1 MEESIENEGIVPR
14 VIRSLFQYL
23 KMKSDS
29 NLNGYKSS
37 VSVTF
42 LELYNE
48 ELIDLL
54 NPRPSS
60 ADAGWGGLSIREDG
74 SGNIVWTG
82 VREEQVAD
90 PEALSRC
97 LQKGSLCRTTGSTDM
112 NASSSRSH
120 AIFTIILKQEAWTPD
135 SYGENILGAG
145 NPETFNE
152 LNSPAGS
159 WTSFNSKFH
168 FVDLAGSE
176 RLKRT
181 NAAGGRK
188 KEGISINQGLLSLGN
203 VISALGDEN
212 RKSSYVPFRDSKLTR
227 LLQDSLGGNSQTLV
241 FVCWLIL

>member
-1 MEESIENEGIVPR
+1 MEESIENQGIVPR
-14 VIRSLFQYL
+14 VIRSLFEYI
-23 KMKSDS
+23 KIKTDS
-29 NLNGYKSS
+29 NPNGYKSS

-48 ELIDLL
+48 DLIDLL
-54 NPRPSS
+54 NPRPRS

-82 VREEQVAD
+82 VREESIPDQ
-90 PEALSRC
+90 EALMAC

-135 SYGENILGAG
+135 TYPENILAEG
-145 NPETFNE
+145 NAEQFNPV
-152 LNSPAGS
+152 NSPEGN

-212 RKSSYVPFRDSKLTR
+212 RKVLFEKFNL
-227 LLQDSLGGNSQTLV
+227 
-241 FVCWLIL
+241 